1 MQGKREKKKGG
12 NNAREKYRKRLELIS
27 SKTNY
32 TFLPKEIELK
42 ECI

>member
-1 MQGKREKKKGG
+1 MQGKREKKEGKC
-12 NNAREKYRKRLELIS
+12 AREKYRKGLQLIS

-32 TFLPKEIELK
+32 TFLPKENELK